1 MVVASLTLSGFILNS
16 APQKVEEGNRYF
28 EKGDYEKALDRYG
41 KAQAVRPHAPEIP
54 FNMGNSFYRE
64 KRFDEAI
71 QSHNR
76 SAALGPDSL
85 KSKAHYNIG
94 NSLYRKGDVK
104 EALEAYKKSIDL
116 DPSDVDTKY
125 NIEFIQREQEA
136 SSQKSQSEQ
145 VEKPQP
151 TPEEKKETGGEGEK
165 EREEQKLSKKD
176 AERLLGALQSE
187 EKSLPKEKEKMQRRQ
202 EEPVEKDW

>member
-1 MVVASLTLSGFILNS
+1 MNANKRFFWVIASLVLSGFIFNA

-41 KAQAVRPHAPEIP
+41 KAQTARPNAPEIP

-76 SAALGPDSL
+76 SIELGPDAL
-85 KSKAHYNIG
+85 KAKAHYNIG
-94 NSLYRKGDVK
+94 NSLYRKGDVQG
-104 EALEAYKKSIDL
+104 ALEAYKKAVDL

-145 VEKPQP
+145 EEKPQP
-151 TPEEKKETGGEGEK
+151 TQEEKKETE
-165 EREEQKLSKKD
+165 LSKKD

-187 EKSLPKEKEKMQRRQ
+187 EKSLPKEKEKMQRHQ
-202 EEPVEKDW
+202 EEPVLKDW